1 MSDFKSDST
10 SGSTCPSGPVRE
22 WAASGA
28 MALTGLTDGPPTVAP
43 GTPAV
48 SARRSIERLA
58 AAVHERVGTEPA
70 LPDVQLLGERAAL
83 QAFRRQGP
91 WSCGGSFRTME
102 TADGWWG
109 LSLPRVED
117 VLMVPALV
125 ERANATAWQDVAA
138 WAAVT
143 STADAVARGRLIG
156 LACSA
161 PGEPVPARSGVEV
174 LRRGGPRPG
183 GRSHRPLVVDLSALW
198 AGPLCAHLLRS
209 TGARVVK
216 VESPQRP
223 DGTRRRP
230 AFFDLLNGGAEMVA
244 VDLHDPKGV
253 TLLRRLLTDA
263 DVVIE
268 SSRPKALRNIGIAAE
283 HYVDDGAVWVSV
295 TARGRSSDTIGFGDD
310 VAVGAGLAVPS
321 RWGPLPCGDALADPL
336 TGLAAAAAAAEAL
349 LYDDG
354 VLLDVSMH
362 HVCAAAAGDV
372 PDHSVEERDGAWWV
386 SSDEGDFEVLEPR
399 ARAATAAA
407 RPLGADTQRILVR
420 R

>member
-1 MSDFKSDST
+1 M
-10 SGSTCPSGPVRE
+10 
-22 WAASGA
+22 
-28 MALTGLTDGPPTVAP
+28 
-43 GTPAV
+43 
-48 SARRSIERLA
+48 
-58 AAVHERVGTEPA
+58 
-70 LPDVQLLGERAAL
+70 
-83 QAFRRQGP
+83 
-91 WSCGGSFRTME
+91 
-102 TADGWWG
+102 
-109 LSLPRVED
+109 
-117 VLMVPALV
+117 
-125 ERANATAWQDVAA
+125 
-138 WAAVT
+138 
-143 STADAVARGRLIG
+143 
-156 LACSA
+156 
-161 PGEPVPARSGVEV
+161 
-174 LRRGGPRPG
+174 
-183 GRSHRPLVVDLSALW
+183 
-198 AGPLCAHLLRS
+198 
-209 TGARVVK
+209 VK

-244 VDLHDPKGV
+244 VDLHDPKGG